1 MTALWFSCSRLVT
14 SPALSWLL
22 HATMRCP
29 TSAASFFFRLLAE
42 LFRKWNVHYANKQR
56 TPWLMQLRGP
66 FTCKSSLISI
76 PHVNLQSR
84 STDRRYGDRLHLYQS
99 NASARSA
106 ESEGCRAASSHRV
119 LVVTDQPELRQ
130 IDQILLKQTHTAAT
144 TFILEAVKQNADK
157 STIR

>member
-1 MTALWFSCSRLVT
+1 MKCSLCKQT
-14 SPALSWLL
+14 KDPLADAAEGSI
-22 HATMRCP
+22 HMQIIIDFH
-29 TSAASFFFRLLAE
+29 SARQSAE
-42 LFRKWNVHYANKQR
+42 QE
-56 TPWLMQLRGP
+56 
-66 FTCKSSLISI
+66 
-76 PHVNLQSR
+76 
-84 STDRRYGDRLHLYQS
+84 YGSQIWGRLHLYQS

-106 ESEGCRAASSHRV
+106 EGEGCRAASSHRV